1 MYLRPN
7 NVDEALSALASQ
19 PWSVLAGG
27 TDFYPARAAQLV
39 RDDVLDISSLAE
51 LRGIAEGDS
60 AWRIGA
66 LTTWSDIISAAL
78 PPVFNGLKL
87 AARQVGAIQIQN
99 AGIRCAQASRRRQAR
114 C

>member
-1 MYLRPN
+1 VQLNGGEALHLRPK
-7 NVDEALSALASQ
+7 NVDEALSALARQ

-39 RDDVLDISSLAE
+39 RDDVLDIASLAE

-66 LTTWSDIISAAL
+66 LTTWSDIISAD
-78 PPVFNGLKL
+78 P
-87 AARQVGAIQIQN
+87 
-99 AGIRCAQASRRRQAR
+99 
-114 C
+114 